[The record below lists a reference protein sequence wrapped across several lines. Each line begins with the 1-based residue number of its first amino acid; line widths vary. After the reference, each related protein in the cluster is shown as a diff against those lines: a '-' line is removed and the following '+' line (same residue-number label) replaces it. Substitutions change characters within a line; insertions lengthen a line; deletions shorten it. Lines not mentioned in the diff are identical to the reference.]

1 MASAIRNY
9 KSITTAKTLATGI
22 TGSATSMTIN
32 ETSEDFPP
40 VPFTLVIEPG
50 VTGKEEIVTVTGVSG
65 SQLTITRGEEGLGAT
80 DHIANVEIRHMATGR
95 DFQDARDHI
104 DSTTNFHGIS
114 SAAALVTLTGTQ
126 TLQNKTL
133 TSPSFN
139 NGDAL
144 TATSTE
150 LNYVDGVT
158 SGIQTQINT
167 INSAISALEVFPK
180 GMISPYGGASA
191 PTGWLMCDGSAVS
204 RTTYSAL
211 FAVIGT
217 AYGSGDSSTTF
228 NVPDLLGRTPIGAG
242 SGSGLTA
249 RTLGQKVGVESTVLT
264 SSHIP
269 QHSHT
274 IDHGHGNTINIS
286 TGGSHAHSFS
296 TGWTGSGTHD
306 HAGSATTGYAAESP
320 DPRSGFTTAN
330 THTAAAHDHGFTGG
344 VTDHAGSSGNYGTAS
359 PTGVSAMQPSTVVNF
374 IIKH

>member
-95 DFQDARDHI
+95 DFQNARDHM
-104 DSTTNFHGIS
+104 DSTEAVHGI
-114 SAAALVTLTGTQ
+114 ADTAFLVTLNGSQ

-158 SGIQTQINT
+158 SNIQTQIGSLQT
-167 INSAISALEVFPK
+167 AI
-180 GMISPYGGASA
+180 
-191 PTGWLMCDGSAVS
+191 DGK
-204 RTTYSAL
+204 L
-211 FAVIGT
+211 
-217 AYGSGDSSTTF
+217 GS
-228 NVPDLLGRTPIGAG
+228 
-242 SGSGLTA
+242 
-249 RTLGQKVGVESTVLT
+249 
-264 SSHIP
+264 
-269 QHSHT
+269 
-274 IDHGHGNTINIS
+274 
-286 TGGSHAHSFS
+286 
-296 TGWTGSGTHD
+296 
-306 HAGSATTGYAAESP
+306 SATAVNSSKVAGHTVFVQEATP
-320 DPRSGFTTAN
+320 TAN
-330 THTAAAHDHGFTGG
+330 AVGDIWFQVTGL
-344 VTDHAGSSGNYGTAS
+344 
-359 PTGVSAMQPSTVVNF
+359 
-374 IIKH
+374 